1 MALEFYPNCA
11 ILSENKLP
19 RYFFLYGRGGL
30 GANFALLRGLC
41 GQGLVLSPKIAVPMR
56 TQVEP
61 SSIATSKSCDMPME
75 STFMLY
81 FCQIPSRDFISQFT
95 QPAKIG
101 SCFLRIVRKWRDGH
115 EATEFQMIQTRRRP
129 QQFFQLG

>member
-1 MALEFYPNCA
+1 MQYTLPRTVRNPKSPVPLGSRSMALEFYPNCA

-19 RYFFLYGRGGL
+19 RYFFLYGPCGL

-75 STFMLY
+75 STFK
-81 FCQIPSRDFISQFT
+81 C
-95 QPAKIG
+95 
-101 SCFLRIVRKWRDGH
+101 
-115 EATEFQMIQTRRRP
+115 
-129 QQFFQLG
+129 

>member
-41 GQGLVLSPKIAVPMR
+41 GQGLVRSPKIAVPMR
-56 TQVEP
+56 RKLSLLQSQLRSHETCPWRAP
-61 SSIATSKSCDMPME
+61 S
-75 STFMLY
+75 FY